1 LSIILRE
8 EPHDILDGLRPL
20 AGGIVW
26 RRGPLASP
34 EVLLVRHARARK
46 QAWGFP
52 KGRLERG
59 ETAREAALREVRE
72 ETGLR
77 CRCEALV
84 GSVVYRSRRGRS
96 RVATYWFMT
105 PVRVGSRLSPEIDR
119 IEWVSLDRAARRMAG
134 RPEAA
139 LLAGV
144 VEAPAQAPAE
154 AATADESAGG

>member
-1 LSIILRE
+1 LRITLRE
-8 EPHDILDGLRPL
+8 EPPVLTSHDILEGLRPL

-26 RRGPLASP
+26 RRGALASP
-34 EVLLVRHARARK
+34 EVLLVHHARSRK
-46 QAWGFP
+46 RAWGFP
-52 KGRLERG
+52 KGKLERG

-77 CRCEALV
+77 CRCEGLV

-105 PVRVGSRLSPEIDR
+105 PERRGSRVGAEIDR

-139 LLAGV
+139 LLAEV
-144 VEAPAQAPAE
+144 VEAPKPG
-154 AATADESAGG
+154 DGGGS

>member
-8 EPHDILDGLRPL
+8 EPPVLTSHDVLEGLRPL

-34 EVLLVRHARARK
+34 EILLVHHARARK
-46 QAWGFP
+46 RAWGFP

-59 ETAREAALREVRE
+59 ETAREAALREVQE
-72 ETGLR
+72 ETGFR

-105 PVRVGSRLSPEIDR
+105 PVRGGSQVSSEIDR
-119 IEWVSLDRAARRMAG
+119 IEWVSLERAARRMAG
-134 RPEAA
+134 RPEVA

-144 VEAPAQAPAE
+144 VEAPAPAQ
-154 AATADESAGG
+154 SA

>member
-1 LSIILRE
+1 LKKTLSDEKQPILTSS
-8 EPHDILDGLRPL
+8 DVLDGLRPL
-20 AGGIVW
+20 AGGIIL
-26 RRGPLASP
+26 RGGVLART
-34 EVLLVRHARARK
+34 EVLLVHHARKRG
-46 QAWGFP
+46 WGFP
-52 KGRLERG
+52 KGKLQRG

-105 PVRVGSRLSPEIDR
+105 PMRGGFRVSSEIDR
-119 IEWVSLDRAARRMAG
+119 IEWVSLDHAAARMAR

-139 LLAGV
+139 LLSGFAEVLAAEESIAG
-144 VEAPAQAPAE
+144 
-154 AATADESAGG
+154 